1 VGFDAA
7 EAGVLT
13 ELDLGFASSNS
24 PAEDFMEPVVFRALR
39 AA

>member
-1 VGFDAA
+1 
-7 EAGVLT
+7 VLA

-39 AA
+39 SGFSS